1 MGDTR
6 DGVRKM
12 RAQSSFSR
20 HILKWS
26 TFFIGMLIMSLGIV
40 MIIKAELGAS
50 PWDVLHI
57 GLFKQIGLT
66 IGSWSIIVGFFVLF
80 LSSLLLKRLPQ
91 IGAFLNMISVGIF
104 IDMFMMAPFLVTP
117 ETFIGKLIMLLMGLL
132 INGYGMGIYIS
143 ASVGAGPRDSL
154 MLALTQLSNWKV
166 QYIRTGMEIIV
177 LTIGWLL
184 GGPVFIGTLIYCVGI
199 GYIAGF
205 ALPQCQR
212 MHDGLKQKLA
222 KTPIVEV
229 NHFSN

>member
-1 MGDTR
+1 M
-6 DGVRKM
+6 
-12 RAQSSFSR
+12 
-20 HILKWS
+20 LKWF
-26 TFFIGMLIMSLGIV
+26 TFFIGLLFLSLGIV
-40 MIIKAELGAS
+40 IIIKADLGAS

-104 IDMFMMAPFLVTP
+104 IDMFMMVPYLVTP
-117 ETFIGKLIMLLMGLL
+117 ESFIGKIMMLLVGLI

-143 ASVGAGPRDSL
+143 AKVGAGPRDSL
-154 MLALTQLSNWKV
+154 MLALTELSKWKV
-166 QYIRTGMEIIV
+166 QYIRSGMEIIV

-184 GGPVFIGTLIYCVGI
+184 GGPVFVGTLIYCVGI

-205 ALPQCQR
+205 ALPQCER
-212 MHDGLKQKLA
+212 MYVRLKRKLE
-222 KTPIVEV
+222 KTPVIEI